1 MTGILKK
8 MGGGNFPTS
17 ELFTVDSDIVLSVIV
32 RSALMT
38 IFVLVAIRWLGK
50 KGLGQLNMYELIILI
65 GLGTAIGD
73 PMIYTDISLLYAFSA
88 IIVVLVLF
96 KVIDYL
102 TMKSKKFSKVI
113 VPEPTLIVK
122 DGVIV
127 ENGLIN
133 ARISENEYRSI
144 MRLHGFREVSEIELS
159 YLEPNGQVSFIK
171 KKESG

>member
-1 MTGILKK
+1 
-8 MGGGNFPTS
+8 MGAGAFSINDFFS
-17 ELFTVDSDIVLSVIV
+17 VDSDIVLSVIV

-38 IFVLVAIRWLGK
+38 IFVLIAIRWMGK

-73 PMIYTDISLLYAFSA
+73 PMVYSEISLLQAFSA

-113 VPEPTLIVK
+113 IPAPTLIVK
-122 DGVIV
+122 DGAIV
-127 ENGLIN
+127 ENGLVN
-133 ARISENEYRSI
+133 ARIGENEYRSI
-144 MRLHGFREVSEIELS
+144 MRLHGIRDISEIELS

-171 KKESG
+171 KEKE

>member
-1 MTGILKK
+1 
-8 MGGGNFPTS
+8 MGANTFNLGDF
-17 ELFTVDSDIVLSVIV
+17 FTVDSDIVLSVIV

-38 IFVLVAIRWLGK
+38 IFVLIAIRWMGK

-73 PMIYTDISLLYAFSA
+73 PMLYTEISVVQAFSA

-102 TMKSKKFSKVI
+102 TMRSKKFAKVI
-113 VPEPTLIVK
+113 IPKPTLIVK
-122 DGVIV
+122 DGALL
-127 ENGLIN
+127 ENGLVN
-133 ARISENEYRSI
+133 ARMSESEYQSL
-144 MRLHGFREVSEIELS
+144 MRLHGIRDISQIELS

-171 KKESG
+171 KKENG